1 MQQLEYFL
9 HNTIDV
15 VSAMRITFDIDDY
28 YIAKMNTHIGEG
40 KKFKSLSSFCRTAV
54 IEHLHNLETAE

>member
-1 MQQLEYFL
+1 MQQLDYFL

-15 VSAMRITFDIDDY
+15 VSAIRITFDIDDY

-40 KKFKSLSSFCRTAV
+40 KILNLYHLFVVGSDRTFISFRK
-54 IEHLHNLETAE
+54 HQ